1 MIHLNSII
9 RAYDQVVRVVT
20 MLTAVIAGTLV
31 LIMAFMIVYE
41 IIARGVFN
49 SPTEWVTE
57 ITTYCLII
65 AGFLG
70 MGVTYAG
77 KKHIQ
82 VDILIGRFS
91 PKLRCWIE
99 LITSILGMYYC
110 YLFVVEGWAMT
121 MLSLAFDNRAPTTL
135 STPLWI
141 PQISMPIGLAILCL
155 EIGSTVLHDIR
166 KIATGNYEEEE
177 QP

>member
-1 MIHLNSII
+1 MKSFI
-9 RAYDQVVRVVT
+9 RIYDRIVGLAT
-20 MLTAVIAGTLV
+20 KIAGVFAGALV
-31 LIMAFMIVYE
+31 LAVGFMIVYE

-57 ITTYCLII
+57 ISTYCVII

-82 VDILIGRFS
+82 VDIIISHLS
-91 PKLRCWIE
+91 PKVRCWIE
-99 LITSILGMYYC
+99 LVTCVLALYYS
-110 YLFVVEGWAMT
+110 YIFVVEGWAMT
-121 MLSLAFDNRAPTTL
+121 MLSIAFDNRAPTTL

-141 PQISMPIGLAILCL
+141 PQISMPIGLAILGL
-155 EIGSTVLHDIR
+155 QIFGTILHDAQ
-166 KIATGNYEEEE
+166 KIADGQYEEKEGN
-177 QP
+177 